1 MHDYSVDSFAS
12 HLESKVEG
20 LLREVADDGG
30 KIAAPECKEA
40 LGSENLSEMCR
51 CFIMA

>member
-1 MHDYSVDSFAS
+1 MFMKGFELLDSFAS

-40 LGSENLSEMCR
+40 FGSENVSEM
-51 CFIMA
+51 